1 MGEVV
6 QRGSFSMKTKVL
18 LLGACALFSSAA
30 WAQDSAVTATQ
41 PVVEV
46 AAVQMANQSA
56 TALLPAGTAVAFLID
71 NAMAT
76 DKREF
81 KKGEKKPSKDKRRIT
96 NIGDTFSAT
105 VMEDVKVG
113 NQIVIPKGARG
124 KGEVTMVTGRGGFGK
139 SGKIEIR
146 MNTLE
151 LGEKAYAMDGTHL
164 QKGRG
169 RGGAA
174 IAGAIIAGAVVGFL
188 IKGEEA
194 DIPARAE
201 VTFRTKDVIEFAA
214 AKPALAVETVNAE
227 TVTAPDAAAPV
238 AQPAAAPVTG

>member
-1 MGEVV
+1 M
-6 QRGSFSMKTKVL
+6 
-18 LLGACALFSSAA
+18 LGACALFSVAASA
-30 WAQDSAVTATQ
+30 QNGAVTATP
-41 PVVEV
+41 PVIE
-46 AAVQMANQSA
+46 AAAMPMADQSA
-56 TALLPAGTAVAFLID
+56 VAMLPAGTAVMFMID

-76 DKREF
+76 DKRDF
-81 KKGEKKPSKDKRRIT
+81 KKGEKKPAKDKRRIT
-96 NIGDTFSAT
+96 NIGDTFTAT
-105 VMEDVKVG
+105 VMNDVMVG
-113 NQIVIPKGARG
+113 NQVVIPKGARG

-151 LGEKAYAMDGTHL
+151 LAEKAYAMDGTHL

-214 AKPALAVETVNAE
+214 AKPALSVETVNAE
-227 TVTAPDAAAPV
+227 TVSA
-238 AQPAAAPVTG
+238 PAAAPAAEPVATPVTE

>member
-1 MGEVV
+1 
-6 QRGSFSMKTKVL
+6 MKTRIL
-18 LLGACALFSSAA
+18 LLGACAFISSVAS
-30 WAQDSAVTATQ
+30 AQDSTVPTPPAVEAAATQ
-41 PVVEV
+41 AADTV
-46 AAVQMANQSA
+46 AAAA
-56 TALLPAGTAVAFLID
+56 LPAGTAVLFSID

-81 KKGEKKPSKDKRRIT
+81 KKGETKPAKDKRRIT
-96 NIGDTFSAT
+96 NAGDTFSAT

-113 NQIVIPKGARG
+113 NHVVIPKGARG

-139 SGKIEIR
+139 SGKIEIKL
-146 MNTLE
+146 NSLE
-151 LGEKAYAMDGTHL
+151 IGEKAYAMDGTHL

-174 IAGAIIAGAVVGFL
+174 IAGAIIAGALVGML

-201 VTFRTKDVIEFAA
+201 VTFRTKDAIQFSAA
-214 AKPALAVETVNAE
+214 NAALAVEPTTAE
-227 TVTAPDAAAPV
+227 VVAVEPATTAAP
-238 AQPAAAPVTG
+238 TT